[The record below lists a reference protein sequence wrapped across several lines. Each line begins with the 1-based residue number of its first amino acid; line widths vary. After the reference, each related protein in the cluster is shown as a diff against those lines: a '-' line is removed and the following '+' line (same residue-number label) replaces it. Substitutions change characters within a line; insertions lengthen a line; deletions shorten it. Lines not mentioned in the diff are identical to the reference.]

1 MTQDVRAAAL
11 PEQSPFAR
19 LAITHALAIGA
30 DTLVAVALAGSIF
43 FSATLADARPKVLLY
58 LAITMVPFAVVAPVM
73 GPALDRTKGGRRFMV
88 ALFALGRA
96 VLCVFM
102 ANHLDSLLFYP
113 AAFGTL
119 ALSKG
124 YLVAKSALVPAVVSD
139 ETELVEANARLALI
153 GVLAGVILGPLGAG
167 LQTLT
172 EASWVL
178 RVAALVNLGSVIAAF
193 RIPRAARTAPPVAPI
208 EVRELHAA
216 SIRLAATAMTVLR
229 AAVGFLTFL
238 AAFDLKRTHARP
250 WLFGLVIGAGALGA
264 FLGAVLA
271 PRLRRAVR
279 EETILVGGLLLPAV
293 VTVFGAK
300 AFGHTA
306 IGVVACALAVGAS
319 AGRLAF
325 DSLVQRDAPDAARGR
340 TFARFETRFQLAWV
354 GGAFIPSAIP
364 GLPGR
369 LGFLLLAVGLA
380 FFGLSY
386 LAAVR
391 ASRPATAG
399 DSAEILPH

>member
-1 MTQDVRAAAL
+1 MSQTGAL

-19 LAITHALAIGA
+19 LAITHALAVGA

-73 GPALDRTKGGRRFMV
+73 GPALDKTKGGRRFMV
-88 ALFALGRA
+88 AVFALGRA
-96 VLCVFM
+96 VLCLFM
-102 ANHLDSLLFYP
+102 ANHLDSLVFYP

-139 ETELVEANARLALI
+139 ETELVEANSRLALV
-153 GVLAGVILGPLGAG
+153 GVLAGVILGPVGAG

-178 RVAALVNLGSVIAAF
+178 RLAAVVNLGSVVAAF

-208 EVRELHAA
+208 EQAELHAA

-229 AAVGFLTFL
+229 AAVGFHTFL

-250 WLFGLVIGAGALGA
+250 WLFGLVIGAGALGG

-271 PRLRRAVR
+271 PRLRRAMR
-279 EETILVGGLLLPAV
+279 EETILVGALLVPAV
-293 VTVFGAK
+293 VAIFGAK

-354 GGAFIPSAIP
+354 GGAVIPAAIP
-364 GLPGR
+364 NLPGR

-391 ASRPATAG
+391 ASRSSEAVRR
-399 DSAEILPH
+399 

>member
-30 DTLVAVALAGSIF
+30 DALVAVALAGSIF

-73 GPALDRTKGGRRFMV
+73 GPALDRTKGGRRLMV
-88 ALFALGRA
+88 AVFALGRA
-96 VLCVFM
+96 LLCLFM
-102 ANHLDSLLFYP
+102 ANHLNSLLFYP

-124 YLVAKSALVPAVVSD
+124 YLVAKSALVPSVVSD
-139 ETELVEANARLALI
+139 DDELVEANSRLALI
-153 GVLAGVILGPLGAG
+153 GVLAGVLLGPIGAG

-172 EASWVL
+172 DAHWVL
-178 RVAALVNLGSVIAAF
+178 RLAALVNLVSVLAAF
-193 RIPRAARTAPPVAPI
+193 RIPKAAKTTPPAAPI
-208 EVRELHAA
+208 ERAELHAA

-250 WLFGLVIGAGALGA
+250 WLFGIVIGAGAFGG
-264 FLGAVLA
+264 FLGALIA

-279 EETILVGGLLLPAV
+279 EEAILVGSLLLPAV
-293 VTVFGAK
+293 VAIFGAR

-306 IGVVACALAVGAS
+306 IGVVACAVAVGAS
-319 AGRLAF
+319 SGRLAF

-340 TFARFETRFQLAWV
+340 TFAKFETRFQLAWV
-354 GGAFIPSAIP
+354 GGAFIPAAIP
-364 GLPGR
+364 QLPGR

-391 ASRPATAG
+391 ASRSG
-399 DSAEILPH
+399 SSAEILPH

>member
-1 MTQDVRAAAL
+1 MSLQHGRAAL

-19 LAITHALAIGA
+19 LAIVHALAIGA

-43 FSATLADARPKVLLY
+43 FSATLADARPKVLSY
-58 LAITMVPFAVVAPVM
+58 LAITMVPFAVVAPIM

-96 VLCVFM
+96 LLCLFM
-102 ANHLDSLLFYP
+102 ANHLKSLLFYP

-124 YLVAKSALVPAVVSD
+124 YTVAKSALVPAVVSD
-139 ETELVEANARLALI
+139 AGELVEANSRLALI
-153 GVLAGVILGPLGAG
+153 GVLAGVLLGPIGAG

-172 EASWVL
+172 DAHWVL
-178 RVAALVNLGSVIAAF
+178 RLAAMINLGSVVAAF
-193 RIPRAARTAPPVAPI
+193 RIPRAAKTAPPVAPL
-208 EVRELHAA
+208 ETAELHAA
-216 SIRLAATAMTVLR
+216 SIRLASTAMTVLR

-238 AAFDLKRTHARP
+238 AAFELKRTHAKP
-250 WLFGLVIGAGALGA
+250 WLFGLVIGAGALGG
-264 FLGAVLA
+264 FLGAVIA

-279 EETILVGGLLLPAV
+279 EETILVGSLLLPSV
-293 VTVFGAK
+293 VAIFGAR
-300 AFGHTA
+300 AFGHAA
-306 IGVVACALAVGAS
+306 IGVVACAVAVGAS
-319 AGRLAF
+319 SGRLAF

-340 TFARFETRFQLAWV
+340 TFAKFETRFQLAWV
-354 GGAFIPSAIP
+354 GGAFIPAAI
-364 GLPGR
+364 GHLPGR

-386 LAAVR
+386 FAAVR
-391 ASRPATAG
+391 ASPSATG
-399 DSAEILPH
+399 SAEVLPGS

>member
-1 MTQDVRAAAL
+1 MRQNAAM

-73 GPALDRTKGGRRFMV
+73 GPALDRTKGGRRLMV

-96 VLCVFM
+96 LLCLFM

-139 ETELVEANARLALI
+139 ETELVEANSRLALI
-153 GVLAGVILGPLGAG
+153 GVLAGVLLGPVGAG

-178 RVAALVNLGSVIAAF
+178 RLAAMINLVSVAVAF
-193 RIPRAARTAPPVAPI
+193 RIPRAAKAAPPVAPI
-208 EVRELHAA
+208 EQAELHAA

-238 AAFDLKRTHARP
+238 AAFELKRSHARP
-250 WLFGLVIGAGALGA
+250 WLFGVVIGAGAFGG
-264 FLGAVLA
+264 FLGAVIA
-271 PRLRRAVR
+271 PRLRRSVR
-279 EETILVGGLLLPAV
+279 EETILVGALLVPAV
-293 VTVFGAK
+293 VAIFGAK

-306 IGVVACALAVGAS
+306 IGVVACAVAVGAS

-325 DSLVQRDAPDAARGR
+325 DSLVQRDAPEAARGR

-354 GGAFIPSAIP
+354 GGAFIPAAIP

-391 ASRPATAG
+391 ASRPAS
-399 DSAEILPH
+399 SAEILR

>member
-1 MTQDVRAAAL
+1 MRQEVRAAAM

-58 LAITMVPFAVVAPVM
+58 LAVTMVPFAVVAPVM
-73 GPALDRTKGGRRFMV
+73 GPALDRTKGGRRLMV

-96 VLCVFM
+96 LLCLFM

-139 ETELVEANARLALI
+139 ETELVEANARLALL
-153 GVLAGVILGPLGAG
+153 GVLAGVLLGPIGAG
-167 LQTLT
+167 LQTL
-172 EASWVL
+172 ADAGWVL
-178 RVAALVNLGSVIAAF
+178 RLAALVNLGSVLAAF
-193 RIPRAARTAPPVAPI
+193 RIPRAARTAPPVAPL
-208 EVRELHAA
+208 EQAELHGA

-238 AAFDLKRTHARP
+238 AAFELKRSDARP
-250 WLFGLVIGAGALGA
+250 WLFGVVIGAGAFGG
-264 FLGAVLA
+264 FLGAVIA

-279 EETILVGGLLLPAV
+279 EETILVTALLVPAV
-293 VTVFGAK
+293 VAIFGAK

-306 IGVVACALAVGAS
+306 IGVVACAVAVGAS
-319 AGRLAF
+319 SGRLAF

-354 GGAFIPSAIP
+354 GGAFIPAAIP
-364 GLPGR
+364 NLPGR

-391 ASRPATAG
+391 ASRPAP
-399 DSAEILPH
+399 SADILPRR

>member
-1 MTQDVRAAAL
+1 MSLQHGRAAL

-43 FSATLADARPKVLLY
+43 FSADLAEARPKVLLY
-58 LAITMVPFAVVAPVM
+58 LGITMVPFAVVAPVM
-73 GPALDRTKGGRRFMV
+73 GPALDRTKGGRRLMV
-88 ALFALGRA
+88 AVFALGRA
-96 VLCVFM
+96 LLCLFM
-102 ANHLDSLLFYP
+102 ANHLKSLLFYP

-139 ETELVEANARLALI
+139 EAELVEANSRLALI
-153 GVLAGVILGPLGAG
+153 GVLAGVLLGPVGAG

-172 EASWVL
+172 SAHWVL
-178 RVAALVNLGSVIAAF
+178 RLAAMINFVSVVVAF
-193 RIPRAARTAPPVAPI
+193 RIPKAAKTAPPVAPA
-208 EVRELHAA
+208 EQADLHAA
-216 SIRLAATAMTVLR
+216 SIRLAATAMTVVR

-238 AAFDLKRTHARP
+238 AAFDLKRSHARP
-250 WLFGLVIGAGALGA
+250 WLFGIVIGAGAFGG
-264 FLGAVLA
+264 FVGAVIA

-279 EETILVGGLLLPAV
+279 EETILVGSLLVPAV
-293 VTVFGAK
+293 VAIFGAR

-306 IGVVACALAVGAS
+306 IAVVACAIAVGAS
-319 AGRLAF
+319 SGRLAF

-354 GGAFIPSAIP
+354 GGAFIPAAIP
-364 GLPGR
+364 HLPGR

-391 ASRPATAG
+391 ASRPTEVV
-399 DSAEILPH
+399 SK

>member
-1 MTQDVRAAAL
+1 MNQTAAL

-19 LAITHALAIGA
+19 LAVTHALAIGA

-88 ALFALGRA
+88 ALFAFGRA
-96 VLCVFM
+96 LLCLFM

-124 YLVAKSALVPAVVSD
+124 YQVAKSALVPAVVAD
-139 ETELVEANARLALI
+139 EAELVEANSRLALI
-153 GVLAGVILGPLGAG
+153 AVLAGAALGPIGAG

-172 EASWVL
+172 DARWVL
-178 RVAALVNLGSVIAAF
+178 RLAAVVNIGSVLAAF
-193 RIPRAARTAPPVAPI
+193 RIPRAATTAPPVQPVEQA
-208 EVRELHAA
+208 ELHAA
-216 SIRLAATAMTVLR
+216 SIRLAATGMAVLR

-238 AAFDLKRTHARP
+238 AAFELKRTHAKP
-250 WLFGLVIGAGALGA
+250 WLFGLVIGAGAFGG
-264 FLGAVLA
+264 FVGAVVA
-271 PRLRRAVR
+271 PRLRRVVR
-279 EETILVGGLLLPAV
+279 EEMILAGALLVPAV
-293 VTVFGAK
+293 VTIFGAR

-306 IGVVACALAVGAS
+306 IGVVACAVSIGAS
-319 AGRLAF
+319 SGRLAF
-325 DSLVQRDAPDAARGR
+325 DSLIQRDASDAVRGR

-364 GLPGR
+364 QLPGR
-369 LGFLLLAVGLA
+369 LGFLLLAIAMA
-380 FFGLSY
+380 FFGLTY
-386 LAAVR
+386 FAAIR
-391 ASRPATAG
+391 AGRSTPAG
-399 DSAEILPH
+399 ESSAEILPR

>member
-1 MTQDVRAAAL
+1 MSQTGDVL
-11 PEQSPFAR
+11 YGQSPFAR
-19 LAITHALAIGA
+19 LAVTHALAVGA

-43 FSATLADARPKVLLY
+43 FNVTAEAARPKVLLY
-58 LAITMVPFAVVAPVM
+58 LVITMVPFAVVAPIM

-88 ALFALGRA
+88 AVFALGRA
-96 VLCVFM
+96 VLCLFM
-102 ANHLDSLLFYP
+102 ADHLNSLLFYP

-124 YLVAKSALVPAVVSD
+124 YTVAKSALVPAVVED
-139 ETELVEANARLALI
+139 ETSLVEANSRLALI
-153 GVLAGVILGPLGAG
+153 AVLAGVVLGPIGAG

-172 EASWVL
+172 HAGWVL
-178 RVAALVNLGSVIAAF
+178 RLAAVVNLVSVAAAF
-193 RIPRAARTAPPVAPI
+193 RIPRAGRTAPPVAPL
-208 EVRELHAA
+208 EQAELHGA

-238 AAFDLKRTHARP
+238 AAFELKRRGAEA
-250 WLFGLVIGAGALGA
+250 WQFGVVLGAGAFGGFVGA
-264 FLGAVLA
+264 IVA
-271 PRLRRAVR
+271 PRLRRAVQ
-279 EETILVGGLLLPAV
+279 EEVILVGSLLFPAV
-293 VTVFGAK
+293 VTIFGAK
-300 AFGHTA
+300 GFGPIA
-306 IGVVACALAVGAS
+306 IGVVAAAISVGAS
-319 AGRLAF
+319 SGRLAF

-354 GGAFIPSAIP
+354 GGAFIPAVVP
-364 GLPGR
+364 RLPGR

-391 ASRPATAG
+391 ASRSSDIVPR
-399 DSAEILPH
+399 

>member
-1 MTQDVRAAAL
+1 MSQTAAL

-88 ALFALGRA
+88 AVFAMGRA
-96 VLCVFM
+96 VLCLFM
-102 ANHLDSLLFYP
+102 ADHLESLLFYP

-124 YLVAKSALVPAVVSD
+124 YQVAKSSLVPAVVDD
-139 ETELVEANARLALI
+139 ESELVEANSRLALI
-153 GVLAGVILGPLGAG
+153 GVLAGVVLGPLGAG
-167 LQTLT
+167 IQTLT
-172 EASWVL
+172 DASWVL
-178 RVAALVNLGSVIAAF
+178 RLAALVNLASVMAAF
-193 RIPRAARTAPPVAPI
+193 RIPRAAKTAPPVQPLEQA
-208 EVRELHAA
+208 ELHAA
-216 SIRLAATAMTVLR
+216 SIRLAATAMAVLR
-229 AAVGFLTFL
+229 AAVGLLTFL
-238 AAFDLKRTHARP
+238 AAFELKRTNAEP
-250 WLFGLVIGAGALGA
+250 WLFGVVIGAGALGG
-264 FLGAVLA
+264 FLGALIA

-279 EETILVGGLLLPAV
+279 EETILVAALLVPAV
-293 VTVFGAK
+293 VTVFGARG
-300 AFGHTA
+300 FGHTA
-306 IGVVACALAVGAS
+306 IGVVACAVSVGAAS
-319 AGRLAF
+319 GRLAF
-325 DSLVQRDAPDAARGR
+325 DSLVQRDAPEAARGR
-340 TFARFETRFQLAWV
+340 TFAKFETRFQLAWV
-354 GGAFIPSAIP
+354 GGAFIPAAIP
-364 GLPGR
+364 GDWGR

-391 ASRPATAG
+391 AARST
-399 DSAEILPH
+399 SAEILP